1 MRRLMAF
8 MLLFLLAVPVVAL
21 ASDAKDPNNLAH
33 GAEKEVHKEVHP
45 TEASG
50 GHAEAPK
57 TYFGIPGWVL
67 KVLNL
72 IAFWGVLFYLI
83 GKPVRK
89 TLAARRESIRT
100 AAVEATARRQKAD
113 QLASDIQA
121 RLGQIEGEVR
131 AIHDR
136 AAAEGERQKRELIA
150 AAEVEAAKILQA
162 ARTEVDNR
170 LKRARHELTE
180 LAGQLASD
188 RAEALLRERVTEK
201 DQHKLFEESL
211 QQVGESNS

>member
-1 MRRLMAF
+1 MRRLVA
-8 MLLFLLAVPVVAL
+8 FLLLLLLAIPVVAI
-21 ASDAKDPNNLAH
+21 ASDANDSSKVAH
-33 GAEKEVHKEVHP
+33 G
-45 TEASG
+45 TETGVVRSSEAG

-72 IAFWGVLFYLI
+72 IAFWGVLFYVI
-83 GKPVRK
+83 GKPVKK
-89 TLAARRESIRT
+89 TLASRRDSIRA

-121 RLGQIEGEVR
+121 RLSQIEGEVR
-131 AIHDR
+131 AIHER
-136 AAAEGERQKRELIA
+136 AAVEGERQKRELIA
-150 AAEVEAAKILQA
+150 SAEAEAAKILQA

-188 RAEALLRERVTEK
+188 RAEALLRESITEK
-201 DQHKLFEESL
+201 DQHKLFAESL
-211 QQVGESNS
+211 QQVGESQS

>member
-1 MRRLMAF
+1 M
-8 MLLFLLAVPVVAL
+8 
-21 ASDAKDPNNLAH
+21 
-33 GAEKEVHKEVHP
+33 
-45 TEASG
+45 
-50 GHAEAPK
+50 
-57 TYFGIPGWVL
+57 
-67 KVLNL
+67 
-72 IAFWGVLFYLI
+72 LFYLI

-89 TLAARRESIRT
+89 TLAARRESIRA
-100 AAVEATARRQKAD
+100 AAVEASARRQKAD

-211 QQVGESNS
+211 QQVGESRT